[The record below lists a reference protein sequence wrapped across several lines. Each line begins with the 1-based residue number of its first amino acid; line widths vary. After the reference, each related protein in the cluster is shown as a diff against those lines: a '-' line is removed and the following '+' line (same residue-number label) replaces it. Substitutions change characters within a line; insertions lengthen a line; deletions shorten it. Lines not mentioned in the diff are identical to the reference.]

1 MSSRLIEILSLGV
14 NYGSIEALRDVNLTI
29 SSSDFIGI
37 IGPNGGGKTTLIKAL
52 LKLVKPTFGE
62 VKYLKKD
69 IRIGYLPQH
78 KTLDTLFPIS
88 VIDTILSG
96 LQSRNIFSRP
106 SKSDRQRA
114 LDIAIEN
121 GIAELANR
129 QIGELSGGQLQ
140 RVLLSR
146 ALISEP
152 ELLILDEPTTF
163 VDSKFESDFYDLLKR
178 LSSKI
183 AIVIVSHDIG
193 TICSYVRSIACINK
207 GLHYHPTNDVTE
219 ELLSHYDCPI
229 ELVAHGAVA
238 HRILPNHK

>member
-1 MSSRLIEILSLGV
+1 MSSRLIEISSLGV
-14 NYGSIEALRDVNLTI
+14 NYGSTEALRDVNLTI
-29 SSSDFIGI
+29 SSDDFIGI

-52 LKLVKPTFGE
+52 LQLVKPTRGE
-62 VKYLKKD
+62 VKYLKKN
-69 IRIGYLPQH
+69 IKIGYLPQH

-88 VIDTILSG
+88 VRETVLSG
-96 LQSRNIFSRP
+96 LQSRNILGRP
-106 SKSDRQRA
+106 SKNDRQRA
-114 LDIAIEN
+114 LDIIAQN
-121 GIAELANR
+121 GIAELSNR

-163 VDSKFESDFYDLLKR
+163 VDTKFERDFYDLLKQ

-183 AIVIVSHDIG
+183 AIIIVSHDIG

-207 GLHYHPTNDVTE
+207 SLHYHPSNKITD

-229 ELVAHGAVA
+229 DLVAHGTVA
-238 HRILPNHK
+238 HRVLINHK

>member
-1 MSSRLIEILSLGV
+1 MSSRLIEISSLGV

-29 SSSDFIGI
+29 SSGDFIGI
-37 IGPNGGGKTTLIKAL
+37 IGPNGGGKTTLVKAL
-52 LKLVKPTFGE
+52 LKLLKPSCGE

-96 LQSRNIFSRP
+96 LQSRNILSRP

-114 LDIAIEN
+114 LDIAAEN

-163 VDSKFESDFYDLLKR
+163 VDSKFESDFYNLLKR
-178 LSSKI
+178 LSSEI

-207 GLHYHPTNDVTE
+207 GLHYHPTNKVTE